1 MSFENEL
8 SAADTIVSAFI
19 QKNIDRRLSNKTK
32 VYMRKQKIRSRD
44 VWLLIPLDL
53 LSAQNKK
60 KEFFLNLMNLIIIEM
75 MYL

>member
-60 KEFFLNLMNLIIIEM
+60 KEFFLNLMNVLS
-75 MYL
+75 LK